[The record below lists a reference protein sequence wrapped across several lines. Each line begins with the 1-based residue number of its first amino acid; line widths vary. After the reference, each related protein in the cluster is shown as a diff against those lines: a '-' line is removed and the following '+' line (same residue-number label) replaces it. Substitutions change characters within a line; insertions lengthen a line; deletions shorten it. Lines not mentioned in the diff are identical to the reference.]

1 MFNGVNPKI
10 STKYFTYLLVFAAV
24 NALLVCLLF
33 SHFGARFG
41 SDSEEYLTTAK
52 YFSGQGAL
60 GGSDMIK
67 LFGRLLKP
75 AFPLLVGLL
84 SPLFGFKL
92 PFILINVVFYLSI
105 GFVVFKIV
113 KLLFNDENQ
122 ALVAAMLFLTAY
134 PMLEYG
140 INYYTDLAG
149 WFFFVLSVYLTL
161 LFGQKPSYNER
172 DARYIGWRTTRYKL
186 VVWNGIISVIGFLT
200 KESGGV
206 GTLFFVLFLFF
217 VYKDSF
223 INKLKYLLTIAVVFW
238 LPVISWQVFVYFKYA
253 YSYYD
258 WYMLCRRGDE
268 AFVRDY
274 FKIIPKSLVATF
286 FLGWSFVLLGLVRV
300 RKAAP
305 EVKKVALALIL
316 PSFSFLI
323 WFGASSRIF
332 YIIGLLLSI
341 LAGWGFVYLINNYRR
356 TYAYSLLAMAIAG
369 NYFWFIFDDRL
380 RVLVNAVLNIHY

>member
-1 MFNGVNPKI
+1 MFEGVSTKI
-10 STKYFTYLLVFAAV
+10 SRKYFIFLFVFAAA
-24 NALLVCLLF
+24 NILLICSLF
-33 SHFGARFG
+33 SRFGAKFG

-52 YFSGQGAL
+52 YFAGQGAL
-60 GGSDMIK
+60 VNNDMVK

-75 AFPLLVGLL
+75 VFPLSVGIL
-84 SPLFGFKL
+84 SPLFGFRA
-92 PFILINVVFYLSI
+92 PFIIINIIFYLAI
-105 GFVVFKIV
+105 GFFVFKIV
-113 KLLFNDENQ
+113 KLLFNNERQ
-122 ALVAAMLFLTAY
+122 ALAASMLFLTAY

-161 LFGQKPSYNER
+161 LFGQKPSYR
-172 DARYIGWRTTRYKL
+172 L
-186 VVWNGIISVIGFLT
+186 VVWNGIISAIGFLT

-217 VYKDSF
+217 IYKDSF

-238 LPVISWQVFVYFKYA
+238 LPVVLWQVFVYFKYN
-253 YSYYD
+253 YSYVD
-258 WYMLCRRGDE
+258 WFALSRRGDE
-268 AFVRDY
+268 IFRQDY
-274 FKIIPKSLVATF
+274 FKIIPKSLAATF
-286 FLGWSFVLLGLVRV
+286 FLGWSFVLLGLVRIG
-300 RKAAP
+300 KATP
-305 EVKKVALALIL
+305 EVKKVVLALVL

-341 LAGWGFVYLINNYRR
+341 LAGWGFVYLINNYRK

-369 NYFWFIFDDRL
+369 NYFWFVFDDRL
-380 RVLVNAVLNIHY
+380 RFLINAFLNIRY

>member
-1 MFNGVNPKI
+1 MFDGVNPKI

-60 GGSDMIK
+60 GGSAMIK
-67 LFGRLLKP
+67 LIGRLLKP

-161 LFGQKPSYNER
+161 LFGQKPSY
-172 DARYIGWRTTRYKL
+172 KL

-253 YSYYD
+253 YSY
-258 WYMLCRRGDE
+258 
-268 AFVRDY
+268 
-274 FKIIPKSLVATF
+274 
-286 FLGWSFVLLGLVRV
+286 
-300 RKAAP
+300 
-305 EVKKVALALIL
+305 
-316 PSFSFLI
+316 
-323 WFGASSRIF
+323 
-332 YIIGLLLSI
+332 
-341 LAGWGFVYLINNYRR
+341 
-356 TYAYSLLAMAIAG
+356 
-369 NYFWFIFDDRL
+369 
-380 RVLVNAVLNIHY
+380 

>member
-161 LFGQKPSYNER
+161 LFGQKPSY
-172 DARYIGWRTTRYKL
+172 KL

-274 FKIIPKSLVATF
+274 FKIIPKSIAATF
-286 FLGWSFVLLGLVRV
+286 LLSWVFVLIGLA
-300 RKAAP
+300 KIKEATA
-305 EVKKVALALIL
+305 EVKGVVAALVL
-316 PSFSFLI
+316 PSFSFVL
-323 WFGASSRIF
+323 WPAASSRLT

-341 LAGWGFVYLINNYRR
+341 LASFGFVFFFNKFRQKRASTALQKLIF
-356 TYAYSLLAMAIAG
+356 AALLIVVIAG

-380 RVLVNAVLNIHY
+380 RIFINAAFKIHY

>member
-10 STKYFTYLLVFAAV
+10 SRKYFIFLFVFAAANV
-24 NALLVCLLF
+24 LLICSLF
-33 SHFGARFG
+33 SHFGAVF
-41 SDSEEYLTTAK
+41 SDDSQEYLTTAK
-52 YFSGQGAL
+52 YFFGQGEL
-60 GGSDMIK
+60 VSSDMPK

-75 AFPLLVGLL
+75 VFPLSVGLL
-84 SPLFGFKL
+84 SPLFGFRA
-92 PFILINVVFYLSI
+92 PFIIINIVFYLAI
-105 GFVVFKIV
+105 GFFAFKIV
-113 KLLFNDENQ
+113 KLLFNDERQ
-122 ALVAAMLFLTAY
+122 ALVASMLFLTAY

-161 LFGQKPSYNER
+161 LFGQKPSY
-172 DARYIGWRTTRYKL
+172 KL
-186 VVWNGIISVIGFLT
+186 VIWNGIISAIGFLT
-200 KESGGV
+200 KESGGM

-217 VYKDSF
+217 IYKDSF
-223 INKLKYLLTIAVVFW
+223 VNKLKYLMTIAVVFW
-238 LPVISWQVFVYFKYA
+238 LPVILWLAFVYFKYN
-253 YSYYD
+253 YSYAT
-258 WYMLCRRGDE
+258 WFALSRRGDE
-268 AFVRDY
+268 VFKQDY